1 MSTRVSS
8 RFSQIGLD
16 RLVRLRWLE
25 RTATLAIAGNSGAE
39 TKSSLHGNLRNS
51 FPASD
56 VSVRGSIN
64 KTITILMKVWLRPPG
79 YLRALHLAGLNF
91 LAWSPESSHLAV
103 HWGMVMAVYPFWAGV
118 ATQVGRLLKLQGR
131 VVAAQVQRRLREQ
144 YGERETVSRAA
155 RRVLRSYV
163 DWNVLKETGVKGIY
177 GPAPAYIIEDSKL
190 IAWLIEASL
199 HARSGGSGP
208 LKELIGGPALF
219 PFHIRP
225 VHGEELSAESGNLQV
240 VRHGLEEEFVML
252 GKLHSGN
259 GAL

>member
-1 MSTRVSS
+1 
-8 RFSQIGLD
+8 
-16 RLVRLRWLE
+16 
-25 RTATLAIAGNSGAE
+25 
-39 TKSSLHGNLRNS
+39 
-51 FPASD
+51 
-56 VSVRGSIN
+56 
-64 KTITILMKVWLRPPG
+64 
-79 YLRALHLAGLNF
+79 
-91 LAWSPESSHLAV
+91 
-103 HWGMVMAVYPFWAGV
+103 
-118 ATQVGRLLKLQGR
+118 
-131 VVAAQVQRRLREQ
+131 
-144 YGERETVSRAA
+144 

-208 LKELIGGPALF
+208 LKEVIGGPALF

-252 GKLHSGN
+252 VKFPSGN
-259 GAL
+259 GTG